1 MREEAALMHQRRP
14 RPTLVWPWR
23 EGNAVQ
29 LLREGEQFFARML
42 RAIEVARQYVLLEM
56 YLFESGTVASR
67 FIEALAGSAAR
78 GVHVAAIIDGYG
90 SKGLLA
96 RDRARLLDAG
106 VRLQIYNGLHW
117 RKWLRNF
124 MRDHRKLLL
133 IDGTTAFVGGAGLT
147 DAFAVAGPIG
157 TPWREIMLEVCGPV
171 VADWQA
177 AFLQTW
183 SRHAQELTL
192 PPPPDHAAREQGVP
206 GRVVLSAGW
215 RRSPLATEVVNRIR
229 TARRRVWIMSA
240 YFVPSRRFRKAM
252 RQAAR
257 RGVDVRLLVPGR
269 LTDHPWVRHAARR
282 FYGRML
288 RRGVRIFEYQPQM
301 LHAKMTLCDDW
312 ASIGSS
318 NLDRWGFK
326 WNLEGNQEIDAAPFA
341 DLLARS
347 FAADLERSSELD
359 PLRWRKR
366 AWPDR
371 AREWVAGVLDRWVE
385 TWRPPSS

>member
-1 MREEAALMHQRRP
+1 MRRSRP
-14 RPTLVWPWR
+14 RPILVWPWR
-23 EGNAVQ
+23 HGNHAQ
-29 LLREGEQFFARML
+29 LLREGEQFFGRML
-42 RAIEVARQYVLLEM
+42 ETIEAARQYVLLEM
-56 YLFESGTVASR
+56 YLLEPGTITSR
-67 FIEALAGSAAR
+67 FVEALARSAAR
-78 GVHVAAIIDGYG
+78 GVHVAVILDGYG
-90 SKGLLA
+90 AKGLPA
-96 RDRARLLDAG
+96 ADRERLMKAG
-106 VRLQIYNGLHW
+106 VKLQIYNGLHW

-133 IDGTTAFVGGAGLT
+133 VDGTTAFVGGAGLA
-147 DAFAVAGPIG
+147 DAFAIAGARG
-157 TPWREIMLEVCGPV
+157 TPWREIMLEIRGPTV
-171 VADWQA
+171 GDWQA

-183 SRHAQELTL
+183 NRHADELAL
-192 PPPPDHAAREQGVP
+192 PPPTIRAAPAQGVP

-215 RRSPLATEVVNRIR
+215 RRSPLANEVVARIR

-257 RGVDVRLLVPGR
+257 RGVDVRLLVPGP

-326 WNLEGNQEIDAAPFA
+326 WNLEGNQEIEAAPFA
-341 DLLARS
+341 DLLASS
-347 FAADLERSSELD
+347 FEQDLERSLELD
-359 PLRWRKR
+359 PRRWSKR

-371 AREWVAGVLDRWVE
+371 AREWVAGVLDRWVGR
-385 TWRPPSS
+385 WRPPSP